1 MTYVLSLPRDFKFQL
16 PCWQKAREVPFRK
29 ENRVFHA
36 RCWQQ
41 GGYALKKGGLD
52 RQLATVVCRIIWT
65 LSVCWK
71 LDFFCRERT
80 FTSFF
85 AWATLTKTAVCQ
97 TDTKTPKLY
106 VLPIKRSSTRN
117 RESSVTHC
125 IEKRT
130 LGEANGFQP
139 VTSRPCTR
147 RPMDLRIL

>member
-1 MTYVLSLPRDFKFQL
+1 MTNVLNLSCDFKFQL

-29 ENRVFHA
+29 ENRVFM
-36 RCWQQ
+36 Q
-41 GGYALKKGGLD
+41 GAGNKEDTHLKKGGLD

-85 AWATLTKTAVCQ
+85 AWARLTKTGICQ

-106 VLPIKRSSTRN
+106 VLSAK
-117 RESSVTHC
+117 
-125 IEKRT
+125 
-130 LGEANGFQP
+130 
-139 VTSRPCTR
+139 
-147 RPMDLRIL
+147 